1 MKKLTESQL
10 EKLAMTSDRELLN
23 EFPGFTRAYLRGV
36 KAKLPPIKDIIAKDR
51 KFESLKDDY
60 SLVESKYKKLLELNK
75 FVEDKYDA
83 LLSLN
88 NYDDTFVIEPKEKS
102 ETGEATAVLLL
113 SDVHYE
119 EKVLKS
125 ATNGLNEYN
134 LEIADKRLNNFFTNS
149 VKMINIQKTA
159 IKINHIILALLG
171 DFISGNIH
179 EELLENTNLLPMEAI
194 IAVQSRIIA
203 GIEYLLA
210 NTDCD
215 ITIPCHSGNHA
226 RITDKV
232 HIATEK
238 GNSLEYLM
246 FHSIAARFS
255 GEKRVKFLIS
265 ESYLSYVK
273 VYDWTIRF
281 QHGHFIKFNGGVGG
295 IYIPINKSIAQ
306 WNKSKHADIDC
317 IAHYHQFKDGGNF
330 ITNGSV
336 IGCNSYSISKIK
348 GDYEEPK
355 QGFFLIDKKRGK
367 TIVAPI
373 FLDK

>member
-1 MKKLTESQL
+1 MKKLTDSQL

-23 EFPGFTRAYLRGV
+23 EFPGFTREYLRGV

-88 NYDDTFVIEPKEKS
+88 NSDDTFVIEPKEKS

-134 LEIADKRLNNFFTNS
+134 LEIADKRLNNFFVNS

-179 EELLENTNLLPMEAI
+179 EELLANTNLLPMEAI
-194 IAVQSRIIA
+194 IAVQSRVIA

-232 HIATEK
+232 HISTEK

-265 ESYLSYVK
+265 ESYLSRLSRSLCK
-273 VYDWTIRF
+273 CETEIIRN
-281 QHGHFIKFNGGVGG
+281 Q
-295 IYIPINKSIAQ
+295 
-306 WNKSKHADIDC
+306 
-317 IAHYHQFKDGGNF
+317 
-330 ITNGSV
+330 
-336 IGCNSYSISKIK
+336 
-348 GDYEEPK
+348 
-355 QGFFLIDKKRGK
+355 
-367 TIVAPI
+367 
-373 FLDK
+373 